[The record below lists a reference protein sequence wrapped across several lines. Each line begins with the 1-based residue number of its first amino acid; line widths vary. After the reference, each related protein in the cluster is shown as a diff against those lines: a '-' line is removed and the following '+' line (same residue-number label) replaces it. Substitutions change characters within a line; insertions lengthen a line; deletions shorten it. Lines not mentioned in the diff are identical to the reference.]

1 VLLASH
7 TRSGEP
13 RLYLAPARSLLNPAC
28 RRSENPKRPCLGAY
42 PPTVLFPDLAGFTA
56 FSERQGEEAAYSLM
70 RHLLDLMTDCV
81 RRQGGTVKSFTG
93 DGLMALFGVPVA
105 FEDAGV
111 RACRASLDIQKRIAS
126 EALEIE
132 AKFGLRPQ
140 MRIGLN
146 TGPIIIG
153 AVEGGEGTGINAIGD
168 TVNLA
173 ARLQILAEP
182 GAVVLSQATYRL
194 VRGLVEVRPAGEH
207 EVKGKSERQKIYRL
221 NSIRQSATRFDRS
234 VSIGLTAYVGR
245 LARVGGSRAS
255 P

>member
-1 VLLASH
+1 M
-7 TRSGEP
+7 
-13 RLYLAPARSLLNPAC
+13 YLAPARSLLNPAC